1 MKERL
6 LKLLGLKADADDDA
20 LVAAV
25 EQLKRDLGGEHAGAR
40 VDGKTRILKAIAKHA
55 GLEIDWSEYKGDD
68 EALSA
73 LAVELGVKLKGGRG
87 GTPAQKAKGKQDD
100 ADDADN
106 GDDAAADA
114 AKAANEKA
122 TRAVQDS
129 YITMALQQRNVFNAD
144 MVSFVLQK
152 LDRTKLQFAKDGE
165 VVTGVT
171 IPDDEVKRL
180 HTEMPS
186 AFKQGVDIQSPPPK
200 KSGDDKSA
208 QDSELDS
215 LHKDMAGRAADAVMG
230 KAKQ

>member
-25 EQLKRDLGGEHAGAR
+25 EELKKNLGAEHAGAR
-40 VDGKTRILKAIAKHA
+40 VDGKMRILKAIAKHA

-87 GTPAQKAKGKQDD
+87 GTPPKKSDTKSDDDD
-100 ADDADN
+100 AGNDS
-106 GDDAAADA
+106 AADA

-122 TRAVQDS
+122 LRTVQDS
-129 YITMALQQRNVFNAD
+129 YITLALQQRNVFNAD

-152 LDRTKLQFAKDGE
+152 LDRTKLQFTKDGE

-171 IPDDEVKRL
+171 IPDDEIKRL

-186 AFKQGVDIQSPPPK
+186 AFKQGVDIRSPAPN
-200 KSGDDKSA
+200 KSGDDKPP
-208 QDSELDS
+208 QDGELDR
-215 LHKDMAGRAADAVMG
+215 LHKDLAGKAADSVMG

>member
-25 EQLKRDLGGEHAGAR
+25 EELKKNLGAEHAGAR
-40 VDGKTRILKAIAKHA
+40 VDGKMRILKAIAKHA
-55 GLEIDWSEYKGDD
+55 GLEIEWSEYKGDD

-87 GTPAQKAKGKQDD
+87 GTPPKKSDTKSDDDD
-100 ADDADN
+100 AGNDS
-106 GDDAAADA
+106 AADA

-122 TRAVQDS
+122 LRTVQDS
-129 YITMALQQRNVFNAD
+129 YITLALQQRNVFNAD

-152 LDRTKLQFAKDGE
+152 LDRTKLQFTKDGE

-171 IPDDEVKRL
+171 IPDDEIKRL

-186 AFKQGVDIQSPPPK
+186 AFKQGVDIQSPAPN
-200 KSGDDKSA
+200 KSGDDKPP
-208 QDSELDS
+208 QDGELDS
-215 LHKDMAGRAADAVMG
+215 LHKDLAGKAADSVMG

>member
-20 LVAAV
+20 IVGAV
-25 EQLKRDLGGEHAGAR
+25 EDLKKNLGAEHAGAR

-73 LAVELGVKLKGGRG
+73 LAVELGVKLKGARG
-87 GTPAQKAKGKQDD
+87 GNQPLKNKAKPGD
-100 ADDADN
+100 ADDDTA
-106 GDDAAADA
+106 DDAAAA
-114 AKAANEKA
+114 AAQAANEKA
-122 TRAVQDS
+122 QRGVQDS
-129 YITMALQQRNVFNAD
+129 YITLALQQRNVFNPD
-144 MVSFVLQK
+144 MVPFVLQK
-152 LDRTKLQFAKDGE
+152 LDRAKLQFKKDGE

-171 IPDDEVKRL
+171 IPDDEIKRL

-186 AFKQGVDIQSPPPK
+186 AFKQGVDIQSPAPNK
-200 KSGDDKSA
+200 AGDDKPA
-208 QDSELDS
+208 QDSELDN
-215 LHKDMAGRAADAVMG
+215 LHKDLSGRAADSVMG